1 VTPDRLRA
9 DDFAPYPAAGRG
21 FAVDHLEML
30 RRLPMAIC
38 PSFLQQILVLD
49 TSFPA
54 EVSSLQR
61 QCDAIEHLEQGKFAA
76 LVSPFQHLSIPA
88 HLEESDW
95 VQSPAKFITDLTAYL
110 WSSSQIDAFRSA
122 AQKLFAAIQ
131 DSTLY
136 PHRLTMVVFGRDAR
150 TTGTPLLTKLRPRGV
165 LLTAL
170 QTQDMPGQIFEV
182 FSRHAKE
189 SQEPFAHWYVD
200 GGEPWTQEFGKVPGA
215 VSISYPALD
224 DLRKRT
230 LAKMEEVTTGGSGGA
245 ELMRAR
251 LTSMNAKDLDAGSV
265 TEDPVLARFYTELF
279 TESSGPQ
286 LFSTSFVQW
295 TGRELARRA
304 QPRTLLLRYAP
315 RRRYQ
320 PFNEMLRTADPE
332 GVDPEGSLRDAEMGA
347 YYTWIEMSRIASS
360 GKNTF
365 IAWVEGTSQAIL
377 AGSSAPGG
385 TQCDTALRL
394 KDALDAF
401 G

>member
-1 VTPDRLRA
+1 MKPERLRA
-9 DDFAPYPAAGRG
+9 EDFARYPPAARD

-30 RRLPMAIC
+30 QHLPIAIC

-54 EVSSLQR
+54 EVSSLRR
-61 QCDAIEHLEQGKFAA
+61 QCDALEHLDAGQFAA
-76 LVSPFQHLSIPA
+76 LVAPFRKLSIPA

-95 VQSPAKFITDLTAYL
+95 VVSPAKFITDLTAYL
-110 WSSSQIDAFRSA
+110 WSSGQIDAFRGA
-122 AQKLFAAIQ
+122 AQKLFAAIEDQ
-131 DSTLY
+131 MPY
-136 PHRLTMVVFGRDAR
+136 PHRLTMVVFGRGAQAA
-150 TTGTPLLTKLRPRGV
+150 TTPLLAKLRPRGV
-165 LLTAL
+165 LLTTL
-170 QTQDMPGQIFEV
+170 QTGDMPQQIFES
-182 FSRHAKE
+182 FSRHAKD
-189 SQEPFAHWYVD
+189 SQEAYAHWYVD
-200 GGEPWTQEFGKVPGA
+200 GGVPWTQEFGRIAGA

-224 DLRKRT
+224 GLRKRT
-230 LAKMEEVTTGGSGGA
+230 LAKMEEVATGGSGGA

-251 LTSMNAKDLDAGSV
+251 LTNMSAKDLDAASV

-304 QPRTLLLRYAP
+304 QPRTLLMRYAP

-332 GVDPEGSLRDAEMGA
+332 GVDPEGSLRDAEMNA
-347 YYTWIEMSRIASS
+347 YYTWIEMSRIASP

-365 IAWVEGTSQAIL
+365 IAWAEGTTQAVL
-377 AGSSAPGG
+377 VGSSAPGG
-385 TQCDTALRL
+385 TRCDTALRL
-394 KDALDAF
+394 KDALEAF